1 MIRKTTK
8 EILTD
13 SFIELAQHKPV
24 NKITV
29 ADVTS
34 NCGMAA
40 PTFYRHFKDKYD
52 LIAWAHLREAQQ
64 IMGQIGVDGYQWRD
78 TLLDAARYF
87 ARKQKFLVNA
97 LSHTS
102 GRDAFENKMAELNT
116 EMMVNEIRKKLM
128 TERIPENYYNMVR
141 LYCFGTVHFIYEW
154 LEKDMPQSPEEVAE
168 LWEACL
174 PEPLKPYLYP

>member
-40 PTFYRHFKDKYD
+40 PTFYHGIVHGQGVGIVDVRKDGQAVLSKN
-52 LIAWAHLREAQQ
+52 ILRA
-64 IMGQIGVDGYQWRD
+64 
-78 TLLDAARYF
+78 
-87 ARKQKFLVNA
+87 
-97 LSHTS
+97 
-102 GRDAFENKMAELNT
+102 
-116 EMMVNEIRKKLM
+116 
-128 TERIPENYYNMVR
+128 
-141 LYCFGTVHFIYEW
+141 
-154 LEKDMPQSPEEVAE
+154 
-168 LWEACL
+168 
-174 PEPLKPYLYP
+174 